1 MNWKLVDGP
10 GGTGDASAAWWYEIE
25 RDGQRRSVLI
35 ESRVSVDD
43 EVVVDSEKVKR
54 AIETCGRSAV
64 EDILTEDDPPTE
76 LYITVYGVARYLT
89 TIPRPGWL
97 EVVTCQR
104 AIPGKFERGGAV
116 VGQRAGMSPSKW
128 TDQ

>member
-43 EVVVDSEKVKR
+43 EVLVDSEKVKR

-97 EVVTCQR
+97 
-104 AIPGKFERGGAV
+104 GGRDTSE
-116 VGQRAGMSPSKW
+116 GHPK
-128 TDQ
+128 